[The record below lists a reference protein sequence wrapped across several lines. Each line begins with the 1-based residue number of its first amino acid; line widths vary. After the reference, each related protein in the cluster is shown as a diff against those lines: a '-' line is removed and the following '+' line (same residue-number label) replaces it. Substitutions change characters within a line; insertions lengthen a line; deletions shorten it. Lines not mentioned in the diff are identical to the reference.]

1 MAAPAA
7 LVGLGAA
14 YASVKMIWGE
24 KGATWSEQ
32 IDIASTKLGKL
43 SDSVVN
49 AFYGQARPAIRGL
62 ADSIAA
68 TLIPQMS
75 TLADHEGRIVA
86 GMAKMVGEADK
97 ASIVSSIFND
107 VNKSLTY
114 LEPGVESLVRA
125 FLNLGDSTSQYLPV
139 PHVM

>member
-1 MAAPAA
+1 MSRSVLGVGSSIVSMSKAALAAPAA

-49 AFYGQARPAIRGL
+49 AFYGQARPPSV
-62 ADSIAA
+62 DW
-68 TLIPQMS
+68 LIP
-75 TLADHEGRIVA
+75 
-86 GMAKMVGEADK
+86 
-97 ASIVSSIFND
+97 
-107 VNKSLTY
+107 
-114 LEPGVESLVRA
+114 
-125 FLNLGDSTSQYLPV
+125 LPTR
-139 PHVM
+139 